1 MAHRFFSDR
10 DIKTFDK
17 FNKELIDEV
26 IGQKCILY
34 KLELSETK
42 TNVYGEAEG
51 GKNYQNG
58 IELPCLIE
66 HEDIAYNTDEFGPD
80 SSQNVAFR
88 FHRNTLIEKEAAP
101 EVGDIIKWNYAF
113 FEINSLNENNLLGG
127 DTELNHDV
135 IAQTHLTRPTKVG
148 IDQRIK

>member
-10 DIKTFDK
+10 VIKTFDK

-51 GKNYQNG
+51 GKNYKNG
-58 IELPCLIE
+58 IELPCLI
-66 HEDIAYNTDEFGPD
+66 
-80 SSQNVAFR
+80 
-88 FHRNTLIEKEAAP
+88 
-101 EVGDIIKWNYAF
+101 
-113 FEINSLNENNLLGG
+113 
-127 DTELNHDV
+127 
-135 IAQTHLTRPTKVG
+135 
-148 IDQRIK
+148 